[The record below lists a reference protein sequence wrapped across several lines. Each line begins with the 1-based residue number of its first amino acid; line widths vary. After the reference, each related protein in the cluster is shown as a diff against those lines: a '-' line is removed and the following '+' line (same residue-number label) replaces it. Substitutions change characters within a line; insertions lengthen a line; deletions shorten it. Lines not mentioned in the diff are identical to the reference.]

1 MLKNSVV
8 LIIFI
13 SFTFL
18 SLPVFAD
25 TDEKTISAIIITKVT
40 TNFEENNKP
49 IKNARIIVINSLGEI
64 IGSDLTNSK
73 GFAKIPVTVSKD
85 PRFPMK
91 NMGEVTIIAVANG
104 YNEHINFSVPIN
116 EYNDNTA
123 SEHIPLWK
131 IDPTR
136 RNEPHYIHGSFH
148 RFTVFQML
156 DYYAEKVGLKR
167 QEITVDIGKEPPWSN
182 ELKVE

>member
-1 MLKNSVV
+1 MP
-8 LIIFI
+8 
-13 SFTFL
+13 
-18 SLPVFAD
+18 LPVFAD
-25 TDEKTISAIIITKVT
+25 ASEKTISAIIITKVT

-49 IKNARIIVINSLGEI
+49 INNARIIVINPLGEI
-64 IGSDLTNSK
+64 IGSELTNSK
-73 GFAKIPVTVSKD
+73 GIAKIPVSVSTD

-91 NMGEVTIIAVANG
+91 NMGVVSIIAVANG

-123 SEHIPLWK
+123 SVYIPLWK

-136 RNEPHYIHGSFH
+136 RNEPHYIHGRFH

-156 DYYAEKVGLKR
+156 DYYAEKFGLKR

-182 ELKVE
+182 ELKGE